1 MSQDLL
7 VDIDAGVATITLNRP
22 DRLNAFTA
30 EMTDELADIVHELEH
45 DDKVRAVLFR
55 GEGRAFSAGGDV
67 KSFHEKLVVDQKG
80 YARSMEARVVSGHLA
95 FHRLRRMPK
104 PVIVAAHGVTAGLG
118 VSLVCCA
125 DLVVAADDSEFLL
138 AYRHIG
144 LSLDGGVSYFL
155 PRIIGERR
163 AMQVAL
169 MGERLDAAQALDWGL
184 INWTVPAD
192 QIQQEAKTLATR
204 LAKGPTLALGE
215 IKGLVRRSLQSS
227 WEEQSSAEALSISTA
242 IGSEDHLE
250 GATAFVEKRRPDF
263 KGR

>member
-7 VDIDAGVATITLNRP
+7 VAIDNGVATITLNRP

-30 EMTDELADIVHELEH
+30 EMTEQLANIVHELEH
-45 DDKVRAVLFR
+45 DEDVRAVLFR

-80 YARSMEARVVSGHLA
+80 YARSMESTVVSGHLA

-104 PVIVAAHGVTAGLG
+104 PVIVAAHGITAGLG

-125 DLVVAADDSEFLL
+125 DLVIAADDSEFML

-169 MGERLDAAQALDWGL
+169 MGERLTAAQALEWGL
-184 INWTVPAD
+184 VNWTVPAD
-192 QIQQEAKTLATR
+192 QIQDEAKTLAAR
-204 LAKGPTLALGE
+204 LAQGPTLALAE
-215 IKGLVRRSLQSS
+215 IKQLLRRSLQSS
-227 WEEQSSAEALSISTA
+227 WEEQSSAEALAISTA
-242 IGSEDHLE
+242 IGSADHLE
-250 GATAFVEKRRPDF
+250 GATAFVEKRRPNF
-263 KGR
+263 TGR

>member
-7 VDIDAGVATITLNRP
+7 LTIEGGVATITLNRP

-30 EMTDELADIVHELEH
+30 EMTEELADIVHELEH
-45 DDKVRAVLFR
+45 NDDVRAVLFR

-67 KSFHEKLVVDQKG
+67 KSFHEKLQADQQR
-80 YARSMEARVVSGHLA
+80 YARSMESTVVSGHLA

-125 DLVVAADDSEFLL
+125 DLVIAADDSEFML

-169 MGERLDAAQALDWGL
+169 MGERLTAAQALEWGL
-184 INWTVPAD
+184 VNWTVPAD
-192 QIQQEAKTLATR
+192 GIQAEARTLAGK
-204 LAKGPTLALGE
+204 LAQGPTLALGK
-215 IKGLVRRSLQSS
+215 IKHLVRASLQSS
-227 WEEQSSAEALSISTA
+227 WEEQSSAEALAISTA
-242 IGSEDHLE
+242 IGSADHLE
-250 GATAFVEKRRPDF
+250 GVNAFVEKRKPAF